1 MARLPDGAPGK
12 GQRHRRILAALA
24 TDPTVRISALAAE
37 FGVSAETVRRDIETL
52 SRQGAVRRTYGGAS
66 IVHAGLQPEL
76 SSRETMAVAERARIG
91 AAAAAMVPPSG
102 VVMLD
107 AGSTTGHMAR
117 ALAARLVA
125 ATALDDVAAT
135 VARGGAEMLPRSMAE
150 TLPRG
155 MAVTVLT
162 NSLRAA
168 QDLAAAPETGL
179 RVILCPGDVSAA
191 EQGVYGPETSAF
203 LERFNADL
211 AVVGASGLTEEGP
224 CDVHT
229 RAAWVKRAMFARA
242 ARRVLLADS
251 EKFGRAVL
259 ERICPLGAL
268 TDLVTDRAPEGRL
281 AEALAEA
288 GVGVLV
294 AGG

>member
-66 IVHAGLQPEL
+66 IVQAGLQLEL

-91 AAAAAMVPPSG
+91 AAAAAMVPAGG

-117 ALAARLVA
+117 ALAARGIA
-125 ATALDDVAAT
+125 AT
-135 VARGGAEMLPRSMAE
+135 M
-150 TLPRG
+150 
-155 MAVTVLT
+155 LT

-168 QDLAAAPETGL
+168 QDLAAAPEPGL
-179 RVILCPGDVSAA
+179 RVMLCPGDVSAA
-191 EQGVYGPETSAF
+191 EQGVYGPETTAF
-203 LERFNADL
+203 LERFHADL
-211 AVVGASGLTEEGP
+211 AVVGATGLTEEGP

-229 RAAWVKRAMFARA
+229 RAAWVKRTMFARA

-268 TDLVTDRAPEGRL
+268 TDLVTDRAPEGPL
-281 AEALAEA
+281 AAALAEA
-288 GVGVLV
+288 GVTVLV